1 VIGQKILSLLESCAM
16 KQKEL
21 AAKIGVSEVT
31 ISRYIN
37 GDRVPQPEILVR
49 MADVLDTTT
58 DYLLN
63 RALSPTRSVTLTD
76 TAQTGPIQLTTEESG
91 LIQFIRQSASG
102 LTSEQYKRKIEQI
115 KVSVKFIEEMEKKK

>member
-1 VIGQKILSLLESCAM
+1 MIGKKILSLLELRGM

-37 GDRVPQPEILVR
+37 EDRVPQPEILVR
-49 MADVLDTTT
+49 MAEVLDTTT

-63 RALSPTRSVTLTD
+63 RALSPNSPESSPGISSAKNLKLAD
-76 TAQTGPIQLTTEESG
+76 EEVG
-91 LIQFIRQSASG
+91 LIQFIRQSASN
-102 LTSEQYKRKIEQI
+102 LTSEQYNRKLEQI
-115 KVSVKFIEEMEKKK
+115 KIAVEFIEEVEKKK

>member
-1 VIGQKILSLLESCAM
+1 MIGKKILSLLELRGM

-37 GDRVPQPEILVR
+37 EDRVPQLEILVR
-49 MADVLDTTT
+49 MAEVLDTTT

-63 RALSPTRSVTLTD
+63 RAISPISPESSPDISPAKNLKLTD
-76 TAQTGPIQLTTEESG
+76 EEAG
-91 LIQFIRQSASG
+91 LIQFIRQSAFN
-102 LTSEQYKRKIEQI
+102 LTSEQYKRKLEQI
-115 KVSVKFIEEMEKKK
+115 EIAVKFIEEVEKKK